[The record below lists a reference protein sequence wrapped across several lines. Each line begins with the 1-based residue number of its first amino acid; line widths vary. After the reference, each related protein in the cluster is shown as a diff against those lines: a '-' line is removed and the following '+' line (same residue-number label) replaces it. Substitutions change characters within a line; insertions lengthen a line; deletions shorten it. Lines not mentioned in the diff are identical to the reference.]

1 MKSFKQWLREHG
13 LRMTLLG
20 VAWICCMFFAVL
32 AVVFGWKHLDV
43 LLTGQYLPKKQ
54 ITAAANLLMF
64 YVPLILFNFAFG
76 NPLHE
81 IFKRKNAIEED
92 RWDATI
98 FLSVTAMCTAY
109 LVSIGA

>member
-1 MKSFKQWLREHG
+1 M
-13 LRMTLLG
+13 
-20 VAWICCMFFAVL
+20 VFAVI
-32 AVVFGWKHLDV
+32 AVVFGWRNLDV
-43 LLTGQYLPKKQ
+43 LVTGQYLPKKQ

-64 YVPLILFNFAFG
+64 YVPLLLFNFAFG

-81 IFKRKNAIEED
+81 IFKRRDSSMED

-98 FLSVTAMCTAY
+98 FLSVAALCTAY